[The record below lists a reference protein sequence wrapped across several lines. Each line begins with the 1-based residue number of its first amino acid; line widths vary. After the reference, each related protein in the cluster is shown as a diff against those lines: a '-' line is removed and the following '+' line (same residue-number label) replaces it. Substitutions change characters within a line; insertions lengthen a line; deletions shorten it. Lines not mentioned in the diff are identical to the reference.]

1 MLCDHEVAEV
11 DKERQ
16 RGIQSQRWQES
27 CRPRISDAGG
37 TPHRTRQE
45 RQRLISKARLES
57 SLWSAYACSPRHK
70 KHGRLRDHYGG
81 DQQERGDGRHV
92 KEQVHAVHLLRAVS
106 QQQPLRQKMKISGL
120 SATGLPPEALGFAQ
134 LCFATWIA
142 DLQDRLEGASA
153 GCHDRSHKAGDIEEG
168 LAPAGNHNTCTW
180 A

>member
-57 SLWSAYACSPRHK
+57 SLWSAYACS
-70 KHGRLRDHYGG
+70 
-81 DQQERGDGRHV
+81 
-92 KEQVHAVHLLRAVS
+92 RATKSTVGS
-106 QQQPLRQKMKISGL
+106 EIIMAGISR
-120 SATGLPPEALGFAQ
+120 SAAM
-134 LCFATWIA
+134 
-142 DLQDRLEGASA
+142 GAM
-153 GCHDRSHKAGDIEEG
+153 
-168 LAPAGNHNTCTW
+168 
-180 A
+180 